1 MRRQL
6 GIITSI
12 SNLIAVKIILTFVS
26 IIIKIKMMAC
36 VTLTHLSSKHK
47 HREELFGVN

>member
-6 GIITSI
+6 GMITSI
-12 SNLIAVKIILTFVS
+12 GIIIVVKINLTFVS

-36 VTLTHLSSKHK
+36 VSLTHLSS
-47 HREELFGVN
+47 